1 MHEWTDDELIAAVR
15 RGDEAAFRQLVERH
29 SRLAARLAGRFFP
42 RREMIEEIV
51 QISFTQAWFAL
62 GGYQARGEH
71 SFAAWLS
78 RITINTCHDELRRA
92 WRRKEEVFSALSE
105 RETKQVQNFWNAC
118 DLERAAISSDLARK
132 LLTRLEPDDRLVL
145 TLLKIEGWSVAE
157 IARHLNWSPAKVKMR
172 VHRARNIFERI
183 RRKYC

>member
-51 QISFTQAWFAL
+51 QISFTQAWCAL

-78 RITINTCHDELRRA
+78 RITINTCRDELRRA
-92 WRRKEEVFSALSE
+92 WRRKEQLFSALSE
-105 RETKQVQNFWNAC
+105 REAKQVQNFWNAC
-118 DLERAAISSDLARK
+118 DLERATISSDLARK
-132 LLTRLEPDDRLVL
+132 LLARLEPDDRLVL
-145 TLLKIEGWSVAE
+145 TLLMIEGWSVAE
-157 IARHLNWSPAKVKMR
+157 IACHLNWSPAKVKMR